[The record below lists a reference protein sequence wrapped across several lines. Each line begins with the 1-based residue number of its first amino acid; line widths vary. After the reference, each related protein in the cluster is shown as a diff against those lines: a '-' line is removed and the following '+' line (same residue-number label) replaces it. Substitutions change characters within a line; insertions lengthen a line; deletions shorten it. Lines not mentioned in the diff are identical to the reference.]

1 MNFPALHTEQR
12 RQDCEAT
19 VVNRQHQE
27 NESFISA
34 IGLKWA
40 LSIFFAY
47 FGARLVFLAIGIAA
61 FVPPDEVTHA
71 GLCKIFSKVFLLPD
85 NSPETYEF
93 GLVTN
98 IPWLYY
104 WTMGKL
110 LHLNFF
116 GISDLVFLRL
126 LNIPLAFGTVWYAV
140 RLLSLLTTN
149 RLIMLL
155 LVVVTTNTPMF
166 SFLSA
171 SVSSDNLTNLLAA
184 MAIYYQFVFLR
195 DRSAGLLGASLLC
208 QLAGCLTKITFLP
221 LVLALNVPL
230 LLLGFRYLITFP
242 AEVIHFFRTLTRR
255 TLLPIALLLIAVGLN
270 LHLYAGNYLHYGGL
284 NLEMKDVLSSQA
296 TMQNRTNARGLIFK
310 QYKEGR
316 ISYMDALILTGE
328 IKHPGDK
335 ADTFYLLMN
344 FENLK
349 RNPALWLGPIDY
361 TKIWARIMMSTI
373 FGIKAHLQVYKGTVA
388 MIAIYTVIGL
398 ASLGFIM
405 RWRPGKEG
413 WLPPAL
419 MSVAIIYTGYLMYY
433 FNYGS
438 YKTYG
443 EPSLTLYGRYLF
455 PVMTA
460 VYAVMC
466 HYLLLL
472 FRTEYGRWALALATA
487 VLFISYDFPWF
498 LMNTTPE
505 WYQWMPE

>member
-1 MNFPALHTEQR
+1 MKSPELHTEQH
-12 RQDCEAT
+12 RQEHGAT
-19 VVNRQHQE
+19 ATNAPPQG

-34 IGLKWA
+34 TFLKWA
-40 LSIFFAY
+40 LSILFAY
-47 FGARLVFLAIGIAA
+47 FGARLVYFALNIAA

-71 GLCKIFSKVFLLPD
+71 GICTVFSKIFLLPD
-85 NSPETYEF
+85 NSPDTYEF

-116 GISDLVFLRL
+116 GVSDLVFLRL

-149 RLIMLL
+149 RLTTLL
-155 LVVVTTNTPMF
+155 LVVVMTNTPMF

-184 MAIYYQFVFLR
+184 MAFYYLFTYLR
-195 DRSAGLLGASLLC
+195 ENSAGLLAASLLC

-221 LVLALNVPL
+221 LVLALNVL
-230 LLLGFRYLITFP
+230 LIMSGFRNLIAFP
-242 AEVIHFFRTLTRR
+242 AAVMHYYRTSARR
-255 TLLPIALLLIAVGLN
+255 ALLSIVLLFIAVGLN

-284 NLEMKDVLSSQA
+284 NLEMKDVLPKRA
-296 TMQNRTNARGLIFK
+296 AMQNRTNARGLIFK

-344 FENLK
+344 YENLK

-361 TKIWARIMMSTI
+361 SKVWARIMLSTI
-373 FGIKAHLQVYKGTVA
+373 FGIKAHLQIYKGAVS
-388 MIAIYTVIGL
+388 MMAIYAVIGL
-398 ASLGFIM
+398 AGLGFVM
-405 RWRPGKEG
+405 RWRPRKDG

-419 MSVAIIYTGYLMYY
+419 MTVAIIYTGYLMYY

-443 EPSLTLYGRYLF
+443 EPSLTVYGRYLF

-460 VYAVMC
+460 VSVVMC

-472 FRTEYGRWALALATA
+472 FRSGYGRWVLALATA
-487 VLFISYDFPWF
+487 ALFISYDFPWF

-505 WYQWMPE
+505 WYQWMPR